1 MKVLNEGDKPN
12 FSIPK
17 QPKVKLKP
25 APPDQ
30 RQIAVMPIKAL
41 TDRRLSGGCVRVL
54 ALICSYCNRAG
65 ITWVGQQ
72 RLATDLQTTK
82 QYICQQMTTLRKAG
96 YIETLTKGCKASHTA
111 TTRVIYN
118 KTINAEDAIGLVNEE
133 TRSPRMIT
141 QEEKFMAEMLSK
153 GVKRARK
160 TIKLPVKG
168 EALDVIEKAK
178 VAVVVNHNNVEGIV
192 QEVYRNVFLKEKVIN
207 DLDLKG
213 FEMIGMC
220 QMTQQQ
226 FSRDLEIW
234 LKARTSPPDSI
245 LDLARALLDEQCKGA

>member
-1 MKVLNEGDKPN
+1 MKVLNTGDKPN
-12 FSIPK
+12 FNIPTK
-17 QPKVKLKP
+17 PKVKLKP
-25 APPDQ
+25 ALPDQ

-72 RLATDLQTTK
+72 RLAQDLQTNK
-82 QYICQQMTTLRKAG
+82 QYISTQMVRLRQFG
-96 YIETLTKGCKASHTA
+96 YIETLVKGGKHSHTA

-118 KTINAEDAIGLVNEE
+118 KAISTEDAIGLVNEE
-133 TRSPRMIT
+133 SRSPDMINK
-141 QEEKFMAEMLSK
+141 EEKFMAEMLGK
-153 GVKRARK
+153 ALKRSRK

-168 EALDVIEKAK
+168 EALDVIEKAMAPLI
-178 VAVVVNHNNVEGIV
+178 VDHNNCEGIV

-220 QMTQQQ
+220 GMTEQMLR
-226 FSRDLEIW
+226 RDLEIW

-245 LDLARALLDEQCKGA
+245 LDLARALLDEQCKGI

>member
-1 MKVLNEGDKPN
+1 MKVLNTGDKPN

-96 YIETLTKGCKASHTA
+96 YIETLTKGCKNSHTA

-118 KTINAEDAIGLVNEE
+118 KAISTEDAIGLVNEE
-133 TRSPRMIT
+133 VRSPYMIT
-141 QEEKFMAEMLSK
+141 QEERFMAEMLSK

-178 VAVVVNHNNVEGIV
+178 MPVTVNHNNCEGIV

>member
-1 MKVLNEGDKPN
+1 M
-12 FSIPK
+12 
-17 QPKVKLKP
+17 
-25 APPDQ
+25 
-30 RQIAVMPIKAL
+30 
-41 TDRRLSGGCVRVL
+41 TRLR
-54 ALICSYCNRAG
+54 N
-65 ITWVGQQ
+65 
-72 RLATDLQTTK
+72 
-82 QYICQQMTTLRKAG
+82 AG
-96 YIETLTKGCKASHTA
+96 YIETLTKGCKNSHTA

-118 KTINAEDAIGLVNEE
+118 KAIDTLDAIGLVNED

-178 VAVVVNHNNVEGIV
+178 MTVTVNHNNVDGIV
-192 QEVYRNVFLKEKVIN
+192 QDVYRSVYLKEKVIN

-220 QMTQQQ
+220 GMTEQMLR
-226 FSRDLEIW
+226 RDLEIW
-234 LKARTSPPDSI
+234 LKARTAPPESI
-245 LDLARALLDEQCKGA
+245 LDLARALLDEQSKAG

>member
-1 MKVLNEGDKPN
+1 MKFLNEEEKPN
-12 FSIPK
+12 FQIPK

-72 RLATDLQTTK
+72 RLAADLQTNK
-82 QYICQQMTTLRKAG
+82 QYISTQIVRLRKLG
-96 YIETLTKGCKASHTA
+96 YIETLVKGGKHSHTS

-133 TRSPRMIT
+133 SRSPDMIN

-153 GVKRARK
+153 ALKRSRK

-168 EALDVIEKAK
+168 DALEVIGKAMAS
-178 VAVVVNHNNVEGIV
+178 VTVDHNNCEGIV

-213 FEMIGMC
+213 FELMAMC
-220 QMTQQQ
+220 QMSEQMLR
-226 FSRDLEIW
+226 RDLEIW

>member
-1 MKVLNEGDKPN
+1 MKFLNEEEKPN
-12 FSIPK
+12 FQIPTK
-17 QPKVKLKP
+17 PKVKLKP
-25 APPDQ
+25 ALPDQ

-72 RLATDLQTTK
+72 RLASDLQTNK
-82 QYICQQMTTLRKAG
+82 QYISTQMVRLRQFG
-96 YIETLTKGCKASHTA
+96 YIETLVKGGKHSHTA

-118 KTINAEDAIGLVNEE
+118 KTIGVDDAIGLINEE
-133 TRSPRMIT
+133 SRSPDMINK
-141 QEEKFMAEMLSK
+141 EEKFMAEMLSK
-153 GVKRARK
+153 ALKRTRK

-168 EALDVIEKAK
+168 AALDVIEKAMAT
-178 VAVVVNHNNVEGIV
+178 VIVDHNNCEGIV

-220 QMTQQQ
+220 AMTQQQ
-226 FSRDLEIW
+226 FSRDLELW
-234 LKARTSPPDSI
+234 LRARPAPPESI
-245 LDLARALLDEQCKGA
+245 LDLARALLNEQSKAE